1 MMILFLVG
9 SIYLPPTVFGIQ
21 AGEVLALLLYDKQR
35 AEKQACKFVI
45 FNVINQNCGL
55 LEKWYKLIRQVL

>member
-55 LEKWYKLIRQVL
+55 LEK